1 MPVPHRDDKHDHE
14 ALVTPAESVD
24 RVSLGSAPPTV
35 VLCFHEGLYEYVETT
50 RSTDDLAGRH
60 RACTLSETDGDLGVV
75 LAPGVGAPMA
85 TLVLEELIARGTRRV
100 VIVGTAGGL
109 ARELSIG
116 DAVVVDRAL
125 RDEGTSHHYVDGGPY
140 ARADPAVRAWLG
152 TAFDGTDHA
161 YLTGDTWT
169 TDAPFR
175 ETIPEIRTYREEGL
189 LVVDM
194 EAAAVFS
201 VATYRDVEAGAV
213 VTISDLLD
221 PEGWTPRFE
230 ETQPHLEALID
241 VVVDTVIADDGG
253 GLS

>member
-1 MPVPHRDDKHDHE
+1 MPVPHRNDKHDHE
-14 ALVTPAESVD
+14 ALVTPDQSVE
-24 RVSLGSAPPTV
+24 RVALGSAPPTV

-50 RSTDDLAGRH
+50 RSTGDLAGRH
-60 RACTLSETDGDLGVV
+60 RACTLSTTDGDLGVV

-100 VIVGTAGGL
+100 VVVGTAGGL
-109 ARELSIG
+109 AGALSIG
-116 DAVVVDRAL
+116 DTIVVDRAL
-125 RDEGTSHHYVDGGPY
+125 RDEGTSYHYVDDGPY
-140 ARADPAVRAWLG
+140 AHADPAVTAWLEA
-152 TAFDGTDHA
+152 AFDGADHA
-161 YLTGDTWT
+161 YRTGGTWT

-175 ETIPEIRTYREEGL
+175 ETVPEIRTYREEGL
-189 LVVDM
+189 LTVDM

-230 ETQPHLEALID
+230 ETQPYLEGLID
-241 VVVDTVIADDGG
+241 VVVDTVAGDRD